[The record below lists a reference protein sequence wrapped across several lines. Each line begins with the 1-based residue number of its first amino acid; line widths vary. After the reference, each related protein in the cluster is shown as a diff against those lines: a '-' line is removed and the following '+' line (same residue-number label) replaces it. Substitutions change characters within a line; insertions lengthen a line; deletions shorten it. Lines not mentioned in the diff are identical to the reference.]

1 MEEEVIRKTIKLEYT
16 GVTSGNE
23 FIFIPK
29 TDDEVAYNIKFSLSK
44 REIDL
49 GYFDGVNQSLYGYYS
64 YYGYGNNFLDA
75 IGMENM
81 L

>member
-23 FIFIPK
+23 FIFIPY
-29 TDDEVAYNIKFSLSK
+29 TGATYNIKFSLSK

-64 YYGYGNNFLDA
+64 YYGYGNNLLDA